1 MKESDYL
8 NPNDIKSQCNQAIHK
23 LENDNETLNIV
34 SKSVTAFSTD
44 NEIKSVS
51 FENLKQQLA
60 DYITVID
67 AIKSANA
74 YDIACFP

>member
-8 NPNDIKSQCNQAIHK
+8 NPNDIKSQCDQAIHK
-23 LENDNETLNIV
+23 LENDNETLDIV

-51 FENLKQQLA
+51 FENLKQQ
-60 DYITVID
+60 
-67 AIKSANA
+67 
-74 YDIACFP
+74 

>member
-44 NEIKSVS
+44 NE
-51 FENLKQQLA
+51 LKAFLLR
-60 DYITVID
+60 I
-67 AIKSANA
+67 
-74 YDIACFP
+74 

>member
-51 FENLKQQLA
+51 FEKFEAAVGRLYNC
-60 DYITVID
+60 
-67 AIKSANA
+67 N
-74 YDIACFP
+74 

>member
-44 NEIKSVS
+44 NRAHPPSS
-51 FENLKQQLA
+51 QHA
-60 DYITVID
+60 
-67 AIKSANA
+67 ARSG
-74 YDIACFP
+74 